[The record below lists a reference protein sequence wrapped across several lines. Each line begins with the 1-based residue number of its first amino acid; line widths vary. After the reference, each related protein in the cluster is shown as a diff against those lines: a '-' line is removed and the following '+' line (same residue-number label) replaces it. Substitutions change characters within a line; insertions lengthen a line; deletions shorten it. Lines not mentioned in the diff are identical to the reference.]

1 MRLSPAHVGL
11 LLAGSLSMNAIAQE
25 GSTDSG
31 SAAEYEVIEAP
42 ALTSNKIKES
52 VLIEV
57 ARAGERLVAVGAH
70 GNIITAN
77 TTDIN
82 TWNQAPVPT
91 SVLLTSV
98 EFSDSE
104 NGWAT
109 GHHGVIIRTTDGG
122 VSWQHVLDG
131 FRLLELEA
139 SFYQKKVAQL
149 EAALEQAD
157 EADIGDLEWDLDTA
171 KFQLETVQQA
181 QQESGPTKPF
191 LDIVAID
198 AKTAF
203 AVGAYGTLVKTTNG
217 GATWTLLNDKL
228 DNPDGFHL
236 NAIVKHQ
243 DQLFIAGE
251 AGTAYSSADSGDTWQ
266 AVPPPYAGSF
276 FGAHF
281 DNQGRLWTYGL
292 RGNIFYS
299 DDLGSSYT
307 AIDSPAE
314 ANLSAGFSDA
324 NGHQWLVG
332 NSGTLVEIKPDLS
345 ATSYSHPSN
354 SVITDLVQVGEEKI
368 LTGRSG
374 LLHWPAK
381 ISKEE
386 AVVTA
391 QGAQ

>member
-11 LLAGSLSMNAIAQE
+11 LLAGTLSMNAIAQE

-57 ARAGERLVAVGAH
+57 ARAGDRLIAVGAH
-70 GNIITAN
+70 GNITIADVN
-77 TTDIN
+77 DIN
-82 TWNQAPVPT
+82 TWQQAPVPT

-98 EFSDSE
+98 DFSDAKH
-104 NGWAT
+104 GWAT
-109 GHHGVIIRTTDGG
+109 GHHGVVIRSTDGG
-122 VSWQHVLDG
+122 ESWQRVLDG

-139 SFYQKKVAQL
+139 AFYQNKVNEL
-149 EAALEQAD
+149 EAAIAQAD
-157 EADIGDLEWDLDTA
+157 EADVGDLEWDLDTA
-171 KFQLETVQQA
+171 KFQLETVRQA
-181 QQESGPTKPF
+181 QQESGPTKPL
-191 LDIVAID
+191 LDIVALSD
-198 AKTAF
+198 TTAF
-203 AVGAYGTLVKTTNG
+203 AIGAYGTLVGTTDG

-236 NAIVKHQ
+236 NAITQHD
-243 DQLFIAGE
+243 DQLYIAGE
-251 AGTAYSSADSGDTWQ
+251 AGTAYSSSDRGQTWA

-281 DNQGRLWTYGL
+281 DAQGRLWTYGL

-299 DDLGSSYT
+299 DDLGRSYNP
-307 AIDSPAE
+307 IDSDAD
-314 ANLSAGFSDA
+314 ANLSAGFADA

-345 ATSYSHPSN
+345 ATEYSHPSN
-354 SVITDLVQVGEEKI
+354 SVITDVIQVGEEKI

-374 LLHWPAK
+374 LMYWPAR
-381 ISKEE
+381 ISEEE